1 MKEIT
6 LTAEERRCL
15 DLPINPRDKVKI
27 IRERE
32 TDGLLGAILP
42 VLSVEPGFVHVI
54 ALGHEVIF
62 RREDV
67 ILSH

>member
-1 MKEIT
+1 MKELT
-6 LTAEERRCL
+6 LTSE
-15 DLPINPRDKVKI
+15 DKKNVNLPINARDKVKI

-67 ILSH
+67 ILSR

>member
-1 MKEIT
+1 MKELT
-6 LTAEERRCL
+6 LTSE
-15 DLPINPRDKVKI
+15 DKKNVNLPINPRDKVKI
-27 IRERE
+27 VRERE

-67 ILSH
+67 ILSR

>member
-1 MKEIT
+1 MKELT
-6 LTAEERRCL
+6 LTSE
-15 DLPINPRDKVKI
+15 DKKNVNLPINPRDKVKI

-42 VLSVEPGFVHVI
+42 VLSVEQGFVHVI
-54 ALGHEVIF
+54 ALGREVIF

-67 ILSH
+67 ILSR